1 MYSKPVGLALLL
13 LAALLLVSPFSD
25 MACTSAAPASVRIGY
40 LLGDLHQLPFFVA
53 QERGF
58 FKDEGINVQVVG
70 PFDAGPAEM
79 DALAANQ
86 LDIGFV
92 GVSPAI
98 LAAAR
103 KIELSVIAGV
113 NLEGSALATAN
124 SINSIADLKAK
135 KVATPAPGSMQYIL
149 MGMLLSQNKMSL
161 NDLELFP
168 GTVKPPDMAQA
179 LQTGRIDGYFV
190 WEPYI
195 SKSVVS
201 GAGKVLVESKD
212 IWAGHPCCVIVTRN
226 DFAANNDGVVSG
238 VVRAHRKAVQFI
250 EDNPSEA
257 KVIAQKWTKLDEAVI
272 NAAFNRVKYT
282 YTINKDD
289 VKKFVQE
296 IINLGVRGT
305 IKPIITVNDVPDIGA
320 FVDKVVNLNYLQ
332 R

>member
-1 MYSKPVGLALLL
+1 MYSKLARLAFLL
-13 LAALLLVSPFSD
+13 LAALLLVPAFSG
-25 MACTSAAPASVRIGY
+25 MACTSAAASTVRIGY

-53 QERGF
+53 QEKGF
-58 FKDEGINVQVVG
+58 FKDEGVNVQVVG

-86 LDIGFV
+86 LDIGYV

-103 KIELSVIAGV
+103 KVELSVIAGV

-124 SINSIADLKAK
+124 SINSVAELKAK

-149 MGMLLSQNKMSL
+149 MGMLLSSNKMSF

-168 GTVKPPDMAQA
+168 GTIKPPDMAQA
-179 LQTGRIDGYFV
+179 LQTGQIDGYFV
-190 WEPYI
+190 WEPFI

-201 GAGKVLVESKD
+201 GTGKVLVESKD
-212 IWAGHPCCVIVTRN
+212 IWAGHPCCVVVTKN
-226 DFAANNDGVVSG
+226 NFATQNNSLVSAI
-238 VVRAHRKAVQFI
+238 VRAHKKAVQFI
-250 EDNPSEA
+250 EANPSEA
-257 KVIAQKWTKLDEAVI
+257 KLIAQKWTKLDAAVI
-272 NAAFNRVKYT
+272 DAAFGRVKYT
-282 YTINKDD
+282 YSVNKDD

-296 IINLGVRGT
+296 IINLGVSGT
-305 IKPIITVNDVPDIGA
+305 IKPIVTVNDIPDINA
-320 FVDKVVNLNYLQ
+320 FVDKVVNLKYLH